1 MKVLCLSLYHTISFR
16 RRASVANSFK
26 ISSVAGVRSCEDV
39 IAEVPEKPVQCRL
52 VQTDKDDLTH
62 KEYPRWSHV
71 SSTDQRT
78 VKYNFELAFF
88 AGRNWRKDFYNKEAY
103 SDLCPV
109 PILRLSCYIAFVSV

>member
-1 MKVLCLSLYHTISFR
+1 
-16 RRASVANSFK
+16 
-26 ISSVAGVRSCEDV
+26 V